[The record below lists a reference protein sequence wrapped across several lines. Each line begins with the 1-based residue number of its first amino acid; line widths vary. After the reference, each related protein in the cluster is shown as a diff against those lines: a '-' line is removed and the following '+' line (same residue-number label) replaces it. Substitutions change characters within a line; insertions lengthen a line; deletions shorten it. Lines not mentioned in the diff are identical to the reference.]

1 MERNDRARAA
11 ASHTPGSAGAEP
23 VNLADR
29 RRAVAERLFRKQCD
43 DTIALL
49 EVRARIVERIEQLN
63 GLIEASKRAHPS
75 SGRVY
80 DHQKEEPS

>member
-1 MERNDRARAA
+1 MNDELAA
-11 ASHTPGSAGAEP
+11 
-23 VNLADR
+23 R
-29 RRAVAERLFRKQCD
+29 RRAVAERLFREQCD

-75 SGRVY
+75 SGRIY
-80 DHQKEEPS
+80 DRERDE